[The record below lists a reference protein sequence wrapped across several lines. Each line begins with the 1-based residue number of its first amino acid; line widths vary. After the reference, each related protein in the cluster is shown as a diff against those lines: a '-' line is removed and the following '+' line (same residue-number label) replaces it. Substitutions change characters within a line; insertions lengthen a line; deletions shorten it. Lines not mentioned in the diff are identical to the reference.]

1 MSKTISVQDV
11 QSLLAAGSGVTL
23 IDARRKSDFDAD
35 PSSLPT
41 AEWRDPEKTDEWS
54 RNLPAN
60 KEVVLYCARGGS
72 VSNAVLDRLLE
83 KGIRA
88 RYIEGGIAA
97 WKAAGGAVMRK

>member
-1 MSKTISVQDV
+1 MSRTISVQDV
-11 QSLLAAGSGVTL
+11 HSLLAAGNRITL

-35 PSSLPT
+35 PSTLPT
-41 AEWRDPEKTDEWS
+41 AAWQDPEKTDEWS

-88 RYIEGGIAA
+88 RYLEGGIAA
-97 WKAAGGAVMRK
+97 WKEAGNPVVKK